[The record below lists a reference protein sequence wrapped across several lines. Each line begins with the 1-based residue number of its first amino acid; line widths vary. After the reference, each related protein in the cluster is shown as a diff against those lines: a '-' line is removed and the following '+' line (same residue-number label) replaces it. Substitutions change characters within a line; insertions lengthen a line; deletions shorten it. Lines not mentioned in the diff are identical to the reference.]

1 MNEEELKE
9 AHKKRQKKYI
19 ENKNTAM
26 AKYYAARD
34 GTRGMALSM
43 LDKGEGEVDKEA
55 KILKLEAENAD
66 LRRKLEGKGGPSKTD
81 EDYRKYRYNEMYEV
95 IKETCDRGKKYLELD
110 TLSQPTKD
118 KDVHKAW

>member
-1 MNEEELKE
+1 M
-9 AHKKRQKKYI
+9 H
-19 ENKNTAM
+19 
-26 AKYYAARD
+26 
-34 GTRGMALSM
+34 S
-43 LDKGEGEVDKEA
+43 KGEGEDAGVA
-55 KILKLEAENAD
+55 KILKLEAEIVD
-66 LRRKLEGKGGPSKTD
+66 LRRKLEGKGGPSKKD

>member
-1 MNEEELKE
+1 M
-9 AHKKRQKKYI
+9 RTKKYKAKK
-19 ENKNTAM
+19 ETAM
-26 AKYYAARD
+26 AKYYAAQSSAI
-34 GTRGMALSM
+34 GLELSM
-43 LDKGEGEVDKEA
+43 HSKGEGEDA
-55 KILKLEAENAD
+55 KVVEILKLKAENAD